1 MEEIRFPTKR
11 LFSVPTLVFLAA
23 FVVRAVAHNSGL
35 QVQRLQKL
43 VGLIQPEQIHIA
55 FGKTYQDIVI
65 VWATRRDVK
74 FYVEIAE
81 TADKI
86 QKIEAERSVLEE
98 SSSRAAKYL
107 HRVYLAKLK
116 PGEKYVY
123 RIVGDSGANS
133 KVFTFKVPYNT
144 PKKVHIFMI
153 LADMGLSSKN
163 LQFLSYEAAN
173 GMYEAVF
180 HVGDIAYN
188 LHRDEG
194 NFGDQFLKHMEKFAA
209 KVPYMTV
216 PGDHERFLDF
226 SHYRYWC
233 NNK

>member
-1 MEEIRFPTKR
+1 MELIRSHVKCM
-11 LFSVPTLVFLAA
+11 LSVPTLVFLIA
-23 FVVRAVAHNSGL
+23 FVAKGVAHNSGL
-35 QVQRLQKL
+35 QAQRLQKF

-55 FGKTYQDIVI
+55 FGKTSQDIVI
-65 VWATRRDVK
+65 MWATRRDVK
-74 FYVEIAE
+74 FYVEVAE
-81 TADKI
+81 TADKM
-86 QKIEAERSVLEE
+86 QKIEAERSVLEV

-116 PGEKYVY
+116 PAEKYVY

-133 KVFTFKVPYNT
+133 NIFTFKVPYNT
-144 PKKVHIFMI
+144 PGKVHIFMI
-153 LADMGLSSKN
+153 LADMGLSSKH

-173 GMYEAVF
+173 GMYEALF

-194 NFGDQFLKHMEKFAA
+194 SFGDQYLKHIEKFAA

-226 SHYRYWC
+226 SHYRY
-233 NNK
+233 

>member
-1 MEEIRFPTKR
+1 MFA
-11 LFSVPTLVFLAA
+11 VPTLLFLAA
-23 FVVRAVAHNSGL
+23 FVAEVDVHSSGL
-35 QVQRLQKL
+35 QGQRLQKF

-55 FGKTYQDIVI
+55 FGRTSQDIVI
-65 VWATRRDVK
+65 MWATRRDVK

-81 TADKI
+81 TADNM
-86 QKIEAERSVLEE
+86 QKIEAERSVLEI

-133 KVFTFKVPYNT
+133 NIFTFRVPYST
-144 PKKVHIFMI
+144 PGKVHIFMI
-153 LADMGLSSKN
+153 LADMGLSSKH

-173 GMYEAVF
+173 GMYEALF

-194 NFGDQFLKHMEKFAA
+194 NFGDLFLKNIEKFAA
-209 KVPYMTV
+209 RVPYMTV

-226 SHYRYWC
+226 SHYRY
-233 NNK
+233 